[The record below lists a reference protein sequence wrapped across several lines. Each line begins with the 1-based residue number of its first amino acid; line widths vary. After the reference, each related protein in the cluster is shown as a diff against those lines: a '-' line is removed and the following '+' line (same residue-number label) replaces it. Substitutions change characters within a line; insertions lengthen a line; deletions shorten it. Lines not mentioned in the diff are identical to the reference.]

1 MITLADYIIR
11 KNIPLNENPALSALR
26 GRVGIVQGCISI
38 VLNLLLFGIKLFFG
52 VVSNSI
58 ALIADAFHTL
68 SDLASSAIVVFGFKM
83 SSKPADTEHPFGHG
97 RAETI
102 ASLCIAILIGF
113 AGFEFLKTSIVRL
126 MYIELIQA
134 SKIILV
140 VVIITIILKE
150 AIARLSYSL
159 GETIN
164 SDILKADAIHHRTDM
179 LSSILVLIAFGGAW
193 VGYPKLDAIMG
204 LGVAGLMLYSGY
216 GVARSAID
224 DLLGKPVDLETIYDI
239 KSIAMQVSGILN
251 VHDIVVHSYGAH
263 RFISLHIEIPEGKSP
278 EFMHEMADQVEKVL
292 ADKMCADV
300 VTHVDPVTV
309 SGDEFDKICK
319 IISENI
325 KAMDIKSNIQ
335 DLRIVKNQG
344 IESIFFQIPV
354 YFEFQDKEKFKTL
367 CSRDFHQLYPDCKVT
382 IEFKSQM
389 TMRKY

>member
-1 MITLADYIIR
+1 MKTLADYIIR
-11 KNIPLNENPALSALR
+11 KNVPLNENPALSEFR
-26 GRVGIVQGCISI
+26 GKVGIVQGWISI
-38 VLNLLLFGIKLFFG
+38 GLNLLLFGIKLFFG
-52 VVSNSI
+52 LVSNSI

-102 ASLCIAILIGF
+102 ASLCIGILIGF

-309 SGDEFDKICK
+309 SG
-319 IISENI
+319 
-325 KAMDIKSNIQ
+325 
-335 DLRIVKNQG
+335 
-344 IESIFFQIPV
+344 
-354 YFEFQDKEKFKTL
+354 
-367 CSRDFHQLYPDCKVT
+367 
-382 IEFKSQM
+382 
-389 TMRKY
+389 